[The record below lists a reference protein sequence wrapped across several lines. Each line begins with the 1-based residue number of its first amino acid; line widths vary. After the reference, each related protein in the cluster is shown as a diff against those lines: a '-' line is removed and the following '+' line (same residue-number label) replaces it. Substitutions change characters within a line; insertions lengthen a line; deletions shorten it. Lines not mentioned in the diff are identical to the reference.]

1 MPVIR
6 RSAAPRILLCLLG
19 LAAAALAENN
29 RQAKDLAPQ
38 LRPLGL
44 TRKAEPDGL
53 NQLRPR
59 LAGILTAME
68 SSYRT
73 GGPDGRA
80 LLNSA
85 FDFVPH
91 VGDTQRMVITGNLEQ
106 MWREARALG
115 CFDANH
121 QFTGKITQGPD
132 REKQVVFENIVPLEH
147 APRLSRDISNVRLI
161 APSRSRENGG
171 SDPVKDAAFM
181 KQLQA
186 VESEMEHY
194 AEQAKLAKDKPKPEE
209 PHNAMGETASEQAL
223 AFQAEMKRA
232 GAGAAEKV
240 PSLKLQGRLLQQ
252 PSKRNNYRWS
262 YGIELRN
269 ISSTPTEVTVEWWLL
284 GDTEIEHRNYLMARG
299 KETVQLR
306 GAGVQPLEFT
316 TRPKSSYDNFA
327 DDLDELPAKDKRRS
341 KTDANYRGAVIRVL
355 HGKDKV
361 VAQWASDATMMRCL
375 AEDPDPEYDL
385 DKLPAP

>member
-1 MPVIR
+1 MPAI
-6 RSAAPRILLCLLG
+6 RILLTLLVCASTG
-19 LAAAALAENN
+19 AVLAENN
-29 RQAKDLAPQ
+29 RQAKDLPPQ

-53 NQLRPR
+53 NQMRPR
-59 LAGILTAME
+59 LSAILTAME
-68 SSYRT
+68 TSYRT
-73 GGPDGRA
+73 GGPDGRT
-80 LLNSA
+80 LLRSA
-85 FDFVPH
+85 FEFVPI
-91 VGDTQRMVITGNLEQ
+91 VGDTQRMVIAGNLDQ

-115 CFDANH
+115 CFNADH
-121 QFTGKITQGPD
+121 QFTGQITQGPD
-132 REKQVVFENIVPLEH
+132 REKQVVFEYIVPLDH

-171 SDPVKDAAFM
+171 SDPAQDAAFM

-194 AEQAKLAKDKPKPEE
+194 AEQARIAKDKPKPEE
-209 PHNAMGETASEQAL
+209 PRNAMGETAAEQAL
-223 AFQAEMKRA
+223 DFQAEMERA
-232 GAGAAEKV
+232 GAGAAEKP

-252 PSKRNNYRWS
+252 PSKRNNYRWT

-284 GDTEIEHRNYLMARG
+284 GDTEIEHRNYLMAQG

-306 GAGVQPLEFT
+306 GAGVQALEFT
-316 TRPKSSYDNFA
+316 TKPKSSYYNFA
-327 DDLDELPAKDKRRS
+327 DDLDGLSAKDKRRS
-341 KTDANYRGAVIRVL
+341 KTDADYRGAVIRVL
-355 HGKDKV
+355 HGKGNV

-375 AEDPDPEYDL
+375 SEDPTPEYDL
-385 DKLPAP
+385 DKLPKP